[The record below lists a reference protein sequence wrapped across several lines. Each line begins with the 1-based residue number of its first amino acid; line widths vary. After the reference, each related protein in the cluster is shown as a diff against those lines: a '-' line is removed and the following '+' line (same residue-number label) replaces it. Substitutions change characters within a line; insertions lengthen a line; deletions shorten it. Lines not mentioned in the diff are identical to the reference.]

1 LRRQL
6 DVAKNR
12 IRLPQLS
19 TGELVNLQKEILD
32 LLKEL
37 HELPQLSSATR
48 IDS

>member
-1 LRRQL
+1 
-6 DVAKNR
+6 VAKNR

-37 HELPQLSSATR
+37 RELPKLSSAAR
-48 IDS
+48 VDR